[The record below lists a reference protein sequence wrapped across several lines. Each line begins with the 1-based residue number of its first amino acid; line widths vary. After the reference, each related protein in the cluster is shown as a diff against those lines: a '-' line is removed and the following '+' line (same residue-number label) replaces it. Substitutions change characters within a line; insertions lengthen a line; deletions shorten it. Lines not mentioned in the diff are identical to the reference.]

1 MYTVIHR
8 LYKFSLLPL
17 KRVFIILIVSIQYLL
32 NDAILKII
40 SDKPPLRVGII
51 AVLRDDRS
59 ESMAGI
65 YMCII

>member
-1 MYTVIHR
+1 MYTVNHR
-8 LYKFSLLPL
+8 VYKFSLLPR
-17 KRVFIILIVSIQYLL
+17 KRVFVILIVSLQYLF

-65 YMCII
+65 YMLI